1 MIGFTLEEAFEKVG
15 LPLYPQTILKE
26 CYNQPHRLYHN
37 LDHLREMLRWVPKD
51 HPEVEIVIDAI
62 LFHDI
67 VHASKPSP
75 KGVNEA
81 LSVAEYIIYNTKTLA
96 FDNPFSR
103 DGEGS
108 LEYEKRVISAIT
120 ATAFHTEDQKY
131 LNEVSK
137 LVLDLDLSTFALPWN
152 EYLIWKDKIEQENAI
167 IWKDFAPENIKRGRG
182 IFLQTLLKR
191 EKLYYIKTEWEQQ
204 ARDNINK
211 DIEYCV
217 YKNTLFLNSFK

>member
-15 LPLYPQTILKE
+15 LPIYPQTILKA
-26 CYNQPHRLYHN
+26 CYEQPHRLYHN
-37 LDHLREMLRWVPKD
+37 LDHLREMLRWVPRD

-67 VHASKPSP
+67 VHTPTPSP

-96 FDNPFSR
+96 FDNPFSQ

-120 ATAFHTEDQKY
+120 ATAFHTEDQRY
-131 LNEVSK
+131 LSDISK
-137 LVLDLDLSTFALPWN
+137 LVLDLDLATFALPWD
-152 EYLIWKDKIEQENAI
+152 EYRIWNDKVESENAI
-167 IWKDFAPENIKRGRG
+167 IWKDVSPDIIKQGRCM
-182 IFLQTLLKR
+182 FLQTLLARKS
-191 EKLYYIKTEWEQQ
+191 LYYIKTEWEQQ
-204 ARDNINK
+204 ARNNINK

-217 YKNTLFLNSFK
+217 